1 MRILAIAGV
10 VLIVA
15 IVALSVIFTDRR
27 ECLRHKLRLIPQTTI
42 VGKSIIV
49 TNMLMPVCVE
59 YAD

>member
-42 VGKSIIV
+42 VGNSIIV
-49 TNMLMPVCVE
+49 TNMLTRT
-59 YAD
+59 D